1 MFLPLA
7 IIISAVLCT
16 LLQKISEVAGK
27 NKWHYSCYIVILTV
41 IQYFRKEVQLP
52 TIALML
58 SRLMF
63 LKKQKDTIVCTI
75 QQLMT
80 FRQVS
85 LIKVF
90 TAKKE
95 ANETKALSEIN
106 GSTFWEKNANAVRGI
121 SKTFFDR
128 KSLRKACFKKPWK
141 MSKFPSIFYNV
152 TNS

>member
-27 NKWHYSCYIVILTV
+27 KKRDYSCYIVILTV

-63 LKKQKDTIVCTI
+63 LKQKDTIVCTI

-106 GSTFWEKNANAVRGI
+106 GSTF
-121 SKTFFDR
+121 
-128 KSLRKACFKKPWK
+128 
-141 MSKFPSIFYNV
+141 
-152 TNS
+152 